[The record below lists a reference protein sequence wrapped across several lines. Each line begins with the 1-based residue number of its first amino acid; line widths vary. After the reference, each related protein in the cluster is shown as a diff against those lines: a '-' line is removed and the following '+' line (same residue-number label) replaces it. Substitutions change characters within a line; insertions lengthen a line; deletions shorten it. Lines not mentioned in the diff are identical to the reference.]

1 MSKRNESTTTEIVDV
16 ADGDIDVA
24 VDGNSDLEVVE
35 SDEVVTDE
43 VELDEPDLAQATEQA
58 EATADGDE
66 AAEAAPRVMVDPRGP
81 RFGAAITVVV
91 LAVALITIPS
101 VIAVVLLVAQ
111 AIVFGAAAL
120 FGLKAQPYGML
131 YRSYVAP
138 RLGPPDALEDEAPPR
153 FAQQVGLAF
162 VLVAIVALALSAVPV
177 AQIATA
183 LALAA
188 AFLNAAFNF
197 CLGCEIYL
205 LVQRIKSRRAPATS

>member
-1 MSKRNESTTTEIVDV
+1 MADMVESSDIDVTVDR
-16 ADGDIDVA
+16 DGDIELVEAD
-24 VDGNSDLEVVE
+24 DLEVATD
-35 SDEVVTDE
+35 DEVADE
-43 VELDEPDLAQATEQA
+43 SVIEADTDLADADAEDNQAGETAVAQA
-58 EATADGDE
+58 
-66 AAEAAPRVMVDPRGP
+66 AARVLIDPRGP

-91 LAVALITIPS
+91 LAVALLTIPS
-101 VIAVVLLVAQ
+101 VVAVVALVAQ

-120 FGLKAQPYGML
+120 FGLKAQPYGMI

-138 RLGPPDALEDEAPPR
+138 RLRPPDGLEDEAPPR
-153 FAQQVGLAF
+153 FAQQVGLVF
-162 VLVAIVALALSAVPV
+162 VLVAIIALALSAVPV

-205 LVQRIKSRRAPATS
+205 LVQRLRSHKAPAA

>member
-1 MSKRNESTTTEIVDV
+1 MSKRNESTTTEIVEV
-16 ADGDIDVA
+16 ADGDVDVA
-24 VDGNSDLEVVE
+24 IDGDSGLEVIE
-35 SDEVVTDE
+35 SDEVVTDDRE
-43 VELDEPDLAQATEQA
+43 IDEPDLEAVTDQA
-58 EATADGDE
+58 EVAVVTAD
-66 AAEAAPRVMVDPRGP
+66 AAPRIMVDPRGP

-131 YRSYVAP
+131 YRSYIAP

-183 LALAA
+183 FALAA

-205 LVQRIKSRRAPATS
+205 LVQRIRSRKAATAS